1 MPKSR
6 FLTAAQLKA
15 FVLYLALAFVAVLAI
30 GAVAPAGGPREVL
43 VIGWIVLFPVGAW
56 YVLRSARE

>member
-6 FLTAAQLKA
+6 FVTAEQLKP
-15 FVLYLALAFVAVLAI
+15 LIIYLALAFVAVLSI
-30 GAVAPAGGPREVL
+30 GTMAPSGRPREVL
-43 VIGWIVLFPVGAW
+43 IIGWIVLFPLGAW